1 MKNFS
6 RFARGTGVVLIVLAI
21 WEVLGRLELVGQ
33 GALPAPTQILAQL
46 WKDRSDYPPH
56 LSVTLKSAGTGFL
69 IGNIIAIIAGAIS
82 ARFRFAETLLR
93 GLGMSLF
100 AVPLIAIVPVLLL
113 AFTGTIPRIILAA
126 MAVYFPTY
134 IATMNGMRNV
144 DPRLVDVVMVAGGSS
159 TDVLRWI
166 RVRSALP
173 HVVSAFRVAAPAA
186 LLGTLLAEFGGGT
199 RWGLGTYLLGSL
211 GQANPSRLWSI
222 GLVATAVAASAYML
236 FAILGARLSRSSMSA
251 TVETS
256 LPMGG
261 ASGPWWKRVGGG
273 IISAGVVLGLW
284 ALVLSILDMS
294 PVVAKSP
301 LAIVRYL
308 TTDPRASESRSR
320 LFDAYSETL
329 PLALIGLLCG
339 LAAALLL
346 AVILSLRP
354 ALGRAVLP
362 FALVSQTMPLPALT
376 PLIVLVFGRSILAT
390 VVVCVSVTF
399 FPSFVTISQA
409 LATTS
414 SAAIDVVR
422 VSGGGQLKSLRFVGL
437 PGAVPA
443 MATAARLAAPRALLG
458 VMIAEYLATG
468 NGLGNLLNESRG
480 RLDYGMIWTVA
491 TTSVLVAVL
500 ITQMFG
506 LAEKLTR
513 K

>member
-1 MKNFS
+1 
-6 RFARGTGVVLIVLAI
+6 
-21 WEVLGRLELVGQ
+21 
-33 GALPAPTQILAQL
+33 
-46 WKDRSDYPPH
+46 
-56 LSVTLKSAGTGFL
+56 
-69 IGNIIAIIAGAIS
+69 
-82 ARFRFAETLLR
+82 
-93 GLGMSLF
+93 MSLF

-113 AFTGTIPRIILAA
+113 AFSGTTPRIILAA

-144 DPRLVDVVMVAGGSS
+144 DERLVDVVMVAGGST

-173 HVVSAFRVAAPAA
+173 HIVSAFRVAAPAA

-236 FAILGARLSRSSMSA
+236 FAFIGARLSRSSMSA
-251 TVETS
+251 TVQTS
-256 LPMGG
+256 MPIGE
-261 ASGPWWKRVGGG
+261 ASGPWWKRLGGG
-273 IISAGVVLGLW
+273 VVSAGVVLGLW

-308 TTDPRASESRSR
+308 TTDPRATESRSR

-354 ALGRAVLP
+354 TLGRAVLP

-414 SAAIDVVR
+414 PAAIDVVR
-422 VSGGGQLKSLRFVGL
+422 VSGGGRLKTLRFVGL

-443 MATAARLAAPRALLG
+443 MVTAARLAAPRALLG

-500 ITQMFG
+500 ITQLFG